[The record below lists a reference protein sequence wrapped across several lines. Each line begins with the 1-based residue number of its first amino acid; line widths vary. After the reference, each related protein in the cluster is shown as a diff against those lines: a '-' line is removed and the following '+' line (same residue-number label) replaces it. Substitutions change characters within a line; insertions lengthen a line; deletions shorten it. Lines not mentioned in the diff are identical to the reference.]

1 MSHVFRNPE
10 VAPYRVTDLPRSTV
24 SQPELLQ
31 YAGLV
36 PVTKN
41 NQSNLFFWLFYNTT
55 LIPDSQ
61 ARENRNRKLIVWFN
75 GGPGCTSMDGVFLE
89 NGPYQFSEATDKV
102 EARPWSLT
110 GQAAMLYLDQP
121 LGTGYSYAP
130 TSQYNRNYVQVTETF
145 VQFLQRF
152 YTLFPEL
159 TEFDLY
165 LGGESQAGV
174 YIPYIAQE
182 ILRRANMK
190 VDPVTYPLKGIV
202 VGNGWFDPGVQYRAL
217 FDMLHTHQLLPTDVE
232 PQITPLLDKCEV
244 SYRSNPPLLTDDNC
258 ENYVS
263 KVLEL
268 AVPEKGKCYN
278 AYDYRFTDDYP
289 ACGMNWPPK
298 IHTFTQYFRLPEV
311 WKALHVDQREWHKWV
326 ECNSDVGNHLKKALD
341 RPTHFLL
348 PDLLQRLD
356 VLLFAGD
363 KDLLCNY
370 LGLETLID
378 QLEWGG
384 HRGFRASEF
393 ASWRID
399 SHEVGKYQSER
410 NLTYVRLLDASH
422 MAGVDKPKELFDLVS
437 RFTRSDRS
445 HLPYRSVIR
454 YPNGNDVS
462 YDDDVTKR
470 GGHFLLGTLVTIA
483 LVLASF
489 GLGFWWWTRR
499 RRQRR
504 FGNTGS
510 FYHPVD
516 NEQQVN
522 MDNTRVSSKQRE
534 THHAKWPWGSDPS
547 IIPPPLSNFN
557 NPMATTMTNSGEV
570 GQTIPMKQLDYRDEF
585 LLDDDTASDATE
597 DENDADLAVYQSPM
611 ASTLR
616 SDASSSASAKG
627 MGKRP
632 SVF

>member
-10 VAPYRVTDLPRSTV
+10 VAPYRVTDLPRATTN
-24 SQPELLQ
+24 QPELLQ

-36 PVTKN
+36 PVAKN
-41 NQSNLFFWLFYNTT
+41 NQSSLFFWLFYNTT

-61 ARENRNRKLIVWFN
+61 ARENRHRKLIVWFN

-102 EARPWSLT
+102 EARSWSLT
-110 GQAAMLYLDQP
+110 GQAVMLYLDQP

-130 TSQYNRNYVQVTETF
+130 TSQYNNNYIQVTETF
-145 VQFLQRF
+145 VRFLQRF

-159 TEFDLY
+159 AEFDLY

-182 ILRRANMK
+182 VLRRADQQ
-190 VDPVTYPLKGIV
+190 VDPVTYSLKGIV
-202 VGNGWFDPGVQYRAL
+202 IGNGWFDPGVQYRAL
-217 FDMLHTHQLLPTDVE
+217 FDMLHAHQLFPADVE
-232 PQITPLLDKCEV
+232 PQITPLLNQCEV
-244 SYRSNPPLLTDDNC
+244 SYRNNPPLLYDATC
-258 ENYVS
+258 EKYVS

-311 WKALHVDQREWHKWV
+311 WKALHVDQHEWHQWV
-326 ECNSDVGNHLKKALD
+326 ECNGKVGNYLQKALD
-341 RPTHFLL
+341 RPTRFLL

-356 VLLFAGD
+356 ILLFAGD

-370 LGLETLID
+370 MGLETLID

-384 HRGFRASEF
+384 HRGFRVPEF
-393 ASWRID
+393 ASWRINNQ
-399 SHEVGKYQSER
+399 EVGKYQSER
-410 NLTYVRLLDASH
+410 NLTYVRLLNASH
-422 MAGVDKPKELFDLVS
+422 MAGVDKPRELFDLLS
-437 RFTRSDRS
+437 QFTRSDRS

-462 YDDDVTKR
+462 YDDAVTER
-470 GGHFLLGTLVTIA
+470 GGHFLLGTLVIIA
-483 LVLASF
+483 LILASF
-489 GLGFWWWTRR
+489 GLGFWWWIRR
-499 RRQRR
+499 RRQSRL
-504 FGNTGS
+504 GNTRGL
-510 FYHPVD
+510 YHPLED
-516 NEQQVN
+516 EQQLA
-522 MDNTRVSSKQRE
+522 TGGTGASSKHQGS
-534 THHAKWPWGSDPS
+534 HHAKLPWRSDRSVVLPS
-547 IIPPPLSNFN
+547 LPDFN
-557 NPMATTMTNSGEV
+557 NPMATIMTSGGEI
-570 GQTIPMKQLDYRDEF
+570 GQAIPMKQLDYRAEF
-585 LLDDDTASDATE
+585 LLDDDTASEATE
-597 DENDADLAVYQSPM
+597 DENDGEITVYQSPI
-611 ASTLR
+611 ASTVR
-616 SDASSSASAKG
+616 SDASSSTSAKG
-627 MGKRP
+627 LGKRP